1 MSLFKK
7 INAHYNFLLLKDL
20 ARSKKYDEFFSQIE
34 SISKNQI
41 FLHNNAQIISQV
53 INESTHDYKEKK
65 IIWLNAYDYNDLTP
79 INNFL
84 DFYFNEISYNI
95 DGINSYELEVSK
107 IYQDTSQENRIN
119 FDEFIDFSYF
129 YQWYILFKS
138 QGKMRFINNQLPF
151 FSTRNNFNFSK
162 STLTLCYFYLIDDPY
177 QVYQD
182 IKNKNNGDS
191 EVARNIFLN
200 LDNNYLLSN
209 IGGNIFEI
217 NKQGWH
223 THVSS
228 WRDANVINSLKG
240 KFIYKKNLYSDPYDT
255 FSSIIFHL
263 IQSGAEIELNYD
275 VIQKFVN
282 KMPKYQKDSELTLSN
297 KEKKFIDRYVK
308 NILSDIDVIKSE

>member
-20 ARSKKYDEFFSQIE
+20 ARSKKYDEFFNQIE
-34 SISKNQI
+34 SISKNQK
-41 FLHNNAQIISQV
+41 FLLNNAQMISQV
-53 INESTHDYKEKK
+53 INESTDDNKEKK
-65 IIWLNAYDYNDLTP
+65 IIWLNAYDYDDLVP

-84 DFYFNEISYNI
+84 DFYFNEISYKI

-107 IYQDTSQENRIN
+107 IYQNTDQENKIN
-119 FDEFIDFSYF
+119 FNEFIDFSYF
-129 YQWYILFKS
+129 YQWYFLFKS
-138 QGKMRFINNQLPF
+138 QGKIRFINNQLPF

-162 STLTLCYFYLIDDPY
+162 PTLTLCYFYLIDDPY

-209 IGGNIFEI
+209 IGGSLFEI

-240 KFIYKKNLYSDPYDT
+240 KFIYKKNIYSDPYDT

-275 VIQKFVN
+275 VIQKYVN
-282 KMPKYQKDSELTLSN
+282 KMPKSQKDSELTLSN
-297 KEKKFIDRYVK
+297 KEKKFIDQYVK
-308 NILSDIDVIKSE
+308 NISLDIDVIKSE